1 MIYRRQ
7 CHDTERVKQTA
18 DWRSTK
24 RQNRSGDKT
33 ASVLV
38 TRSVMH
44 PKYHK
49 TVKRF
54 KKYLVHDEKNELNV
68 GDSVIAVECRPL
80 SKTKSFRLKTILATG
95 VK

>member
-1 MIYRRQ
+1 MTHKREIQ
-7 CHDTERVKQTA
+7 GEVVKI
-18 DWRSTK
+18 
-24 RQNRSGDKT
+24 SGDKT

-54 KKYLVHDEKNELNV
+54 KKYLVHDERNELKL
-68 GDSVIAVECRPL
+68 GDKVIAVECRPL
-80 SKTKSFRLKTILATG
+80 SKTKSFRLKTIVATG
-95 VK
+95 VN

>member
-1 MIYRRQ
+1 MSTHKREIQ
-7 CHDTERVKQTA
+7 GVVVKI
-18 DWRSTK
+18 
-24 RQNRSGDKT
+24 SGDKT

-38 TRSVMH
+38 TRSVLH

-54 KKYLVHDEKNELNV
+54 KKYLVHDEKNELAE
-68 GDSVIAVECRPL
+68 GDTVIAVECRPL
-80 SKTKSFRLKTILATG
+80 SKTKSFRLKTIVATG

>member
-1 MIYRRQ
+1 MKHKREIQ
-7 CHDTERVKQTA
+7 GVVVK
-18 DWRSTK
+18 
-24 RQNRSGDKT
+24 RSGDKT

-38 TRSVMH
+38 TRSVLH

>member
-1 MIYRRQ
+1 MTHKREIQ
-7 CHDTERVKQTA
+7 GVVVK
-18 DWRSTK
+18 
-24 RQNRSGDKT
+24 RSGDKT

-38 TRSVMH
+38 TRKVLH

-54 KKYLVHDEKNELNV
+54 KKYLIHDEKNELNE
-68 GDSVIAVECRPL
+68 GDEVIAIECRPL
-80 SKTKSFRLKTILATG
+80 SKTKSFRLKTIVATG